1 MRLETQI
8 GNRKKRENGQ
18 TDGRRDS
25 LAVAPSEQ
33 GQVRQLFNAD
43 HRVVDGRLKTLRDH
57 VGKNHRDQDGQN
69 VADLT
74 RQLHHD
80 HSGRHG
86 VSDSCRQR
94 CRSCSNREREFMMLI
109 LLTTAQKTLLD
120 FGQWKSC
127 ASCFS
132 PTTAYAPG
140 TMGYMCPSVLIPS
153 GNRVA
158 IPSPTRRPNAAPKTH
173 IHHDS
178 SY

>member
-94 CRSCSNREREFMMLI
+94 CRSCSNREREIMMLI
-109 LLTTAQKTLLD
+109 LLTTAQKHCLILANGNHVRHVSHPRQRTLRALWD
-120 FGQWKSC
+120 IC
-127 ASCFS
+127 VHPC
-132 PTTAYAPG
+132 
-140 TMGYMCPSVLIPS
+140 
-153 GNRVA
+153 
-158 IPSPTRRPNAAPKTH
+158 
-173 IHHDS
+173 
-178 SY
+178 